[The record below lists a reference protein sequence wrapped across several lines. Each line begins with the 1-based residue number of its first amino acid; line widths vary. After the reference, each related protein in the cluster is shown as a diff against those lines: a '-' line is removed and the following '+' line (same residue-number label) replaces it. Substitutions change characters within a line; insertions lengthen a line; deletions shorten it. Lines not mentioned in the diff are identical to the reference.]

1 VPSTNLR
8 AAGSPLFKN
17 KQQVT
22 GLFANRSDTIK
33 PVRYH
38 QTGQIP
44 SNWSYTIKLVI
55 YHRTGQIPSNRSY
68 TIEPVIYHRTGH
80 IPSNRS
86 YTIEPV
92 IYHRT
97 GQIPSNRSYTIKPV
111 DGPICVFSGAPEYT
125 SSVIWVLALI
135 LWVGQNHT
143 YPEYIWSFWQ
153 GKKQIYGVYTR
164 FWPTLLILARADA
177 DHVFD

>member
-1 VPSTNLR
+1 LRALLTQGGSANTRAGSQHGVPSTNLR

-92 IYHRT
+92 RYHRT
-97 GQIPSNRSYTIKPV
+97 GHIPSNRSTGLFAYSRAPLNTPPV
-111 DGPICVFSGAPEYT
+111 S
-125 SSVIWVLALI
+125 
-135 LWVGQNHT
+135 
-143 YPEYIWSFWQ
+143 
-153 GKKQIYGVYTR
+153 YGS
-164 FWPTLLILARADA
+164 
-177 DHVFD
+177 

>member
-1 VPSTNLR
+1 MRALLTQGGSANTRAGSQHGVPSTNLR

-44 SNWSYTIKLVI
+44 SNWSYTIKL
-55 YHRTGQIPSNRSY
+55 
-68 TIEPVIYHRTGH
+68 
-80 IPSNRS
+80 
-86 YTIEPV
+86 V